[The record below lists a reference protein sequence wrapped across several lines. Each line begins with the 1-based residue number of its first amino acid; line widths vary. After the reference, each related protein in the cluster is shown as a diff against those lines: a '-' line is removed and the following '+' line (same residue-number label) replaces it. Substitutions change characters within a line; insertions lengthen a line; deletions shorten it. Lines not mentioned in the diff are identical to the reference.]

1 MQSSTGTPRNPFAQ
15 NQLKTPPQFYRESIW
30 FMIPAGTVP
39 YHEGVPM
46 RIFPPA
52 AIALALLIAGC
63 AKKEMTYIPDTRY
76 DYSGEWTLKWVD
88 SDSRHPVSLAQKEN
102 SLSGIYT
109 NTEDEACSITG
120 SHNRD
125 LEIALLVDC
134 PEWDINLNGISTQ
147 KGTAISGRYKDS
159 NGNTGKFLLLK
170 NRPVLTDAKA
180 KKS

>member
-1 MQSSTGTPRNPFAQ
+1 
-15 NQLKTPPQFYRESIW
+15 
-30 FMIPAGTVP
+30 
-39 YHEGVPM
+39 M
-46 RIFPPA
+46 RVFLSA
-52 AIALALLIAGC
+52 AIALALLTAGC
-63 AKKEMTYIPDTRY
+63 AKKEITYIPDIRY

-125 LEIALLVDC
+125 LKIALLIDC

-147 KGTAISGRYKDS
+147 KGTAISGRYKGS
-159 NGNTGKFLLLK
+159 NGSAGKFLLLK
-170 NRPVLTDAKA
+170 NRPVMAEAKE